1 MKQVRDEIAKFI
13 GLFVIGL
20 TLIGLL
26 GIAVYLIIGV
36 LTDTGRHLLATAL
49 VFAVPGAYLLGLQV
63 ARSHKA
69 GLQQGINLKLSARE
83 RTHLVL
89 PSKPIA
95 TSAARFDDLLPSV
108 GQAVIVTRSDD
119 NPTSIDL

>member
-1 MKQVRDEIAKFI
+1 MKQVRNEVAKFI

-20 TLIGLL
+20 TLIGTMVL
-26 GIAVYLIIGV
+26 AVYLILGA
-36 LTDTGRHLLATAL
+36 LTDMGRHLLATAL

-69 GLQQGINLKLSARE
+69 GLQQGINLKLPARE
-83 RTHLVL
+83 RTHPAL
-89 PSKPIA
+89 PTKPAA
-95 TSAARFDDLLPSV
+95 TSAARFDDLLPSA
-108 GQAVIVTRSDD
+108 GQAVIVTRTDD